1 MSRHERADGRPVSCR
16 AAGAVAETMG
26 EPASLTGLKAK
37 GGGVAV
43 AFGPAQPAHHA
54 AAPRAALRS
63 LHVPGRGQGLPSLRA
78 SVLSQPELF
87 NSQKLYC
94 EKNRKGHKTFRFGTT
109 PRSSQ
114 VGFSFS
120 PNSPL
125 PPFLPFL
132 PFVPYGRLRAP
143 RRVER
148 SAGPLAT
155 RHPPCLAWSLEVPPP
170 RSVTRGAS
178 QPLSLSREAGAV
190 QVSQASVLL
199 W

>member
-16 AAGAVAETMG
+16 AAGAMAETVG

-43 AFGPAQPAHHA
+43 PFGPAQPAHHA

-63 LHVPGRGQGLPSLRA
+63 LHVPGRGQGLPSLRT

-109 PRSSQ
+109 PAVLVPPGWASLSVPTPLYLPFCLSFPSSLTVDSEHQ
-114 VGFSFS
+114 VG
-120 PNSPL
+120 
-125 PPFLPFL
+125 
-132 PFVPYGRLRAP
+132 
-143 RRVER
+143 
-148 SAGPLAT
+148 
-155 RHPPCLAWSLEVPPP
+155 
-170 RSVTRGAS
+170 
-178 QPLSLSREAGAV
+178 
-190 QVSQASVLL
+190 
-199 W
+199 